1 MKFFY
6 YDPLTEPPQIPI
18 SSTPVRFAP
27 FDPTEGFARHLD
39 SQDELASFRQQF
51 VIDDPDLIYL
61 LGNSLGRVPISVA
74 FHMHQFVHEQWGKR
88 LIRGWNEGWFTQ
100 PNELGAKIAHLIGAQ
115 PDEVIV
121 ADSTSVNLFK
131 LALAAMKA
139 QRGRTT
145 ILTDDLNFPSDL
157 YILNSVTQLGGPDH
171 RLQIV
176 PSEDEIMG
184 PAEQIAAA
192 INEQTALLSL
202 SATVFKSSYTYDM
215 AALTAQAHQ
224 QGAFVLWDL
233 SHAAGSIPLELN
245 KIGADMA
252 VGCTYKY
259 LCGGPGA
266 PAFIYVRRELQ
277 EQLNNPISGW
287 IGQYNPFAFELKY
300 EAAAGIQRFLTGTP
314 TMLSLIPLAAGLDL
328 LLEAGMERVRAKSVQ
343 QTEYLIYLWRQ
354 FLEPNGVV
362 LKSPRDFAWRG
373 SHIAFGHPEA
383 LRISRALKEEMNVLP
398 DFRQPDN
405 LRFAAAPLFNSYYE
419 IYQAVIRLHNVIDR
433 MLYLNYP
440 VSPPA
445 VT

>member
-1 MKFFY
+1 ML
-6 YDPLTEPPQIPI
+6 PT
-18 SSTPVRFAP
+18 P
-27 FDPTEGFARHLD
+27 FDPTERFAYHLD
-39 SQDELASFRQQF
+39 AQDELAPFRQQF
-51 VIDDPDLIYL
+51 VIDDPDLVYL
-61 LGNSLGRVPISVA
+61 LGNSLGRLPVA
-74 FHMHQFVHEQWGKR
+74 AASHIHQLVHEQWGKR

-100 PNELGAKIAHLIGAQ
+100 PNELGAKIARLIGAQ

-131 LALAAMKA
+131 LALAAVQA

-157 YILNSVTQLGGPDH
+157 YILNSVAHLGGPDH
-171 RLQIV
+171 RLQIIR
-176 PSEDEIMG
+176 SEDEIVG

-192 INEQTALLSL
+192 LNEQTALLSL

-215 AALTAQAHQ
+215 AALTAQAHE
-224 QGAFVLWDL
+224 QGALLLWDL

-245 KIGADMA
+245 SIGADLA

-259 LCGGPGA
+259 LCGGPGS

-277 EQLNNPISGW
+277 EKLNNPISGW
-287 IGQYNPFAFELKY
+287 IGQNNPFAFGLHY
-300 EAAAGIQRFLTGTP
+300 EPASGIQRFLTGTP

-328 LLEAGMERVRAKSVQ
+328 LLEAGMDRVRAKSVQ

-354 FLEPNGVV
+354 FLEPLGVT
-362 LKSPRDFAWRG
+362 LKSPLDPAWRG
-373 SHIAFGHPEA
+373 SHIAFGHPEG
-383 LRISRALKEEMNVLP
+383 LRISLALKELMNVLP

-405 LRFAAAPLFNSYYE
+405 LRFAAAPLFNSYHD
-419 IYQAVIRLHNVIDR
+419 IYQAVIRLHNVIDQG
-433 MLYLNYP
+433 LYRQYP
-440 VSPPA
+440 TELPA